1 MQARD
6 DASLDQLMTAY
17 ARGDDRQFDALYE
30 GVSARLESFLRRR
43 GVRDQSRVDD
53 IVQQTFMLIHA
64 ARGHFV
70 VAWGPGAPLGVPDC
84 PQRDD
89 STASA
94 RRAASSV
101 RTSPTSR
108 TCTSP

>member
-43 GVRDQSRVDD
+43 GVRDRSQFDD
-53 IVQQTFMLIHA
+53 IVQQTFMLGG
-64 ARGHFV
+64 ARAV
-70 VAWGPGAPLGVPDC
+70 TSWPGARC
-84 PQRDD
+84 
-89 STASA
+89 
-94 RRAASSV
+94 
-101 RTSPTSR
+101 SPGRSG
-108 TCTSP
+108 SPATR